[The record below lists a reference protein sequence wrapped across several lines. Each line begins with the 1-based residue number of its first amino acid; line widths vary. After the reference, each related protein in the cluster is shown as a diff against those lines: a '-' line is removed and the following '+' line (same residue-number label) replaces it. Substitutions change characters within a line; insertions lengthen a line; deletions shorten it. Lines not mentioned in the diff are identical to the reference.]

1 MKFSGT
7 RDKMNSNITYATS
20 ANENYLYV
28 INKWSRIAFY
38 DCNLNITSPSIS
50 NNYYYDVY
58 DFTVSSEFLLKNN
71 SYHTHTLLV
80 FDIKSLNATEAESHY
95 MNDSRFSNYVDTI
108 INSNIQKP
116 DLYCRLNDETIVV
129 LLENYS
135 SIDVA
140 MLVIN
145 LNEDIVNYK
154 PEYNINL
161 KFGTCIAQDYEFDI
175 ISLYRRAY
183 FAKSTMKDNDQQ
195 LMANYNEIILQKKV
209 L

>member
-1 MKFSGT
+1 MQYRGT
-7 RDKMNSNITYATS
+7 RDKKISNITYSTS
-20 ANENYLYV
+20 ANENYLFV

-38 DCNLNITSPSIS
+38 DYNLNITSPSIS
-50 NNYYYDVY
+50 NNYYSNVY
-58 DFTVSSEFLLKNN
+58 DFTVSTEFLLKNN
-71 SYHTHTLLV
+71 PYHTHTLLV
-80 FDIKSLNATEAESHY
+80 FDIKSLNEIESEALINS
-95 MNDSRFSNYVDTI
+95 SFSNYVDTI
-108 INSNIQKP
+108 IHSNTQKP
-116 DLYCRLNDETIVV
+116 DLYCRLNDKTVIV

-145 LNEDIVNYK
+145 LNEDIANYK
-154 PEYNINL
+154 PEYNIKL
-161 KFGTCIAQDYEFDI
+161 KFGTCIAEDFEIDI

-183 FAKSTMKDNDQQ
+183 FAMSTIKDNEQQ